1 MAASRMPEWGVRKR
15 QAGKLL
21 LFINL
26 FKKLFWIC
34 MTLIKINLNFIKKLT
49 QFWILSTLEFQF
61 QIQFQ
66 LLVIRSFNFFEV
78 FIHFSYI
85 LTQGYVPLPSFWVIL
100 TILPK
105 KKSHARKSHLSSRG
119 QIQGRILLV
128 KS

>member
-1 MAASRMPEWGVRKR
+1 
-15 QAGKLL
+15 
-21 LFINL
+21 
-26 FKKLFWIC
+26 

-66 LLVIRSFNFFEV
+66 LLVIRTFNFFEV

-85 LTQGYVPLPSFWVIL
+85 LTQGYVSLPSFWVIL

-105 KKSHARKSHLSSRG
+105 KNLMQENLIYH
-119 QIQGRILLV
+119 QGAKFREGFC
-128 KS
+128 